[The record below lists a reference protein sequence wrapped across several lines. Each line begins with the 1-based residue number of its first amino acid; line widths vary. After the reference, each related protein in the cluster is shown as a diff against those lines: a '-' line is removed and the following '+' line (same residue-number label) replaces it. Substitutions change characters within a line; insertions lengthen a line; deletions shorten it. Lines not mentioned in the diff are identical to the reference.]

1 MTNSLDKFSV
11 LIGLD
16 WASKKHD
23 VCIQK
28 SSTATRQ
35 FKVIKHSPE
44 DIDDWLCS
52 LRSEVKGPIAIA
64 VELSSGPIVYAL
76 QKYSYVTVFPIHAAT
91 LARYRQAMFPSGAKD
106 DPSDAELALDLML
119 KYPEKIK
126 PLKPSSD
133 ASRALNLLVEQRRML
148 VEDKRRAVNRLINA
162 LKQYY
167 PLPLTMFSHRGS
179 DLFCEFLLTWPTLKQ
194 LKRARE
200 KTIRA
205 FFSKRG
211 GNAVAN
217 TDKRIKA
224 INDAMALTE
233 DSSVIEPYSLLSVT
247 LCNQI
252 VLLNKS
258 IKAYDV
264 KIDELFNQMPDADIF
279 ASLPGTGPCLAPRLL
294 AAFGEDRSR
303 FTSAQEIQ
311 NYAGLSPV
319 TERSGN
325 KEWIHWRWQCSTF
338 IRQTFVEWSAKS
350 VHQSYWA
357 GLYYEK
363 QRAKGKAHQAAVR
376 ALAFKWARIV
386 FKCWQTKTPYS
397 EARYLKALK
406 ERNSSLLST

>member
-1 MTNSLDKFSV
+1 MTNSLDKFSAH
-11 LIGLD
+11 IGLD

-28 SSTATRQ
+28 YNAGTRL

-44 DIDDWLCS
+44 AIDDWLCS
-52 LRSEVKGPIAIA
+52 LHNEVKGPIAIA

-106 DPSDAELALDLML
+106 DSSDAELALNLMM
-119 KYPEKIK
+119 KYPEKIQ

-133 ASRALNLLVEQRRML
+133 TSRTLNLLVEQRRML

-167 PLPLTMFSHRGS
+167 PLPLSMFSHRGN
-179 DLFCEFLLTWPTLKQ
+179 DLFCDFLLTWPTFKQ

-200 KTIRA
+200 QTIRT

-211 GNAVAN
+211 GNAVTN
-217 TDKRIKA
+217 TDKRIKV

-233 DSSVIEPYSLLSVT
+233 DSSVIEPYSLLVVS

-252 VLLNKS
+252 ILLNKS
-258 IKAYDV
+258 IKVFDV
-264 KIDELFNQMPDADIF
+264 KFDELFKQMPDADIF

-303 FTSAQEIQ
+303 FSCAQEIQ

-325 KEWIHWRWQCSTF
+325 KEWIHWRWQCSAF
-338 IRQTFVEWSAKS
+338 IRQTFIEWSAKS
-350 VHQSYWA
+350 VYQSYWA

-363 QRAKGKAHQAAVR
+363 QRAKGKAHQTAVR

-386 FKCWQTKTPYS
+386 FKCWQTKTPYN

>member
-1 MTNSLDKFSV
+1 MTDSLKKFSAF
-11 LIGLD
+11 IGLD

-28 SSTATRQ
+28 KKASARK
-35 FKVIKHSPE
+35 FEVIKHSPE
-44 DIDDWLCS
+44 SIDEWLTT
-52 LRSEVKGPIAIA
+52 LHNEVKGPIAIA

-119 KYPEKIK
+119 KYPEKIQ

-148 VEDKRRAVNRLINA
+148 VEDKRREVNRLINA

-167 PLPLTMFSHRGS
+167 PLPLSMFSHRGN
-179 DLFCEFLLTWPTLKQ
+179 DLFCDFLLRWPTFKQ

-200 KTIRA
+200 KTIRE
-205 FFSKRG
+205 FFSRRG
-211 GNAVAN
+211 GNAVTN

-224 INDAMALTE
+224 IDTAMTLTE
-233 DSSVIEPYSLLSVT
+233 DNSIIEPYRLLVVS

-252 VLLNKS
+252 LLLNRS
-258 IKAYDV
+258 IKVFDRE
-264 KIDELFNQMPDADIF
+264 IETLFNQMPDADIF
-279 ASLPGTGPCLAPRLL
+279 SSLPGIGPCLAPRLL

-303 FTSAQEIQ
+303 FLSAQEIQ

-325 KEWIHWRWQCSTF
+325 KEWIHWRWQCSKF
-338 IRQTFVEWSAKS
+338 IRQTFIEWSAKS

-363 QRAKGKAHQAAVR
+363 QRAKGKAHQTAVR

-386 FKCWQTKTPYS
+386 FRCWQTKTPYS
-397 EARYLKALK
+397 ETRYLKALR
-406 ERNSSLLST
+406 ERNSPLLSA

>member
-1 MTNSLDKFSV
+1 MTSSLKKFSAYV
-11 LIGLD
+11 GLD

-23 VCIQK
+23 VCIQTNDSHERK
-28 SSTATRQ
+28 

-44 DIDDWLCS
+44 AIDEWLTH
-52 LRSEVKGPIAIA
+52 LQSEVNGPIAIA

-76 QKYSYVTVFPIHAAT
+76 QKYAFVTVFPIHAAT

-126 PLKPSSD
+126 PLQPSSE
-133 ASRALNLLVEQRRML
+133 ASRTLNLLVEQRRML
-148 VEDKRRAVNRLINA
+148 VEDKRRHVNRLINA

-179 DLFCEFLLTWPTLKQ
+179 DLFCEFLIRWPTFKQ

-200 KTIRA
+200 NTIRM
-205 FFSKRG
+205 FFRQRG
-211 GNAVAN
+211 GNAVTN

-224 INDAMALTE
+224 IETAMTLTE
-233 DSSVIEPYSLLSVT
+233 DSSIIEPYSLLVVS

-252 VLLNKS
+252 QLLNKS
-258 IKAYDV
+258 IKAFDREV
-264 KIDELFNQMPDADIF
+264 ESVFKQMPDADIF
-279 ASLPGTGPCLAPRLL
+279 SSLPGTGPCLAPRLL

-303 FTSAQEIQ
+303 FLTAQEIQ

-325 KEWIHWRWQCSTF
+325 KEWIHWRWQCAKF
-338 IRQTFVEWSAKS
+338 IRQTFIEWSAKS

-386 FKCWQTKTPYS
+386 FRCWQTRTPYN
-397 EARYLKALK
+397 ETKYLKALR
-406 ERNSSLLST
+406 ERNSPLLNT